1 MSTNEDN
8 HPIRERGT
16 PAVSPGNYSP
26 VTVYMED
33 SLGAIFL
40 GVAAVVLLIG
50 WMRAEARLRTLL
62 GKQDMTNGNRSFG
75 RGSG

>member
-1 MSTNEDN
+1 MSTTEDSASN
-8 HPIRERGT
+8 LEGKS

-40 GVAAVVLLIG
+40 GLLAGILLVG
-50 WMRAEARLRTLL
+50 WMRTEARYRALL
-62 GKQDMTNGNRSFG
+62 VQLEATHGNRSID
-75 RGSG
+75 ST